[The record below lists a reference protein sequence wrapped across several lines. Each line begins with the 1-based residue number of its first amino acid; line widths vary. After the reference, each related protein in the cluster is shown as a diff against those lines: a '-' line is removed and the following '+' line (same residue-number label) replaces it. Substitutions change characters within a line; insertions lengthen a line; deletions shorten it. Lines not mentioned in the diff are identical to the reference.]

1 MEKDFES
8 EKLENENI
16 EGAHVSV
23 QDFAKKLG
31 LEIVFEGKGDL
42 HFTTFNVNRPG
53 LQLAGY
59 FDYFGENRVQVVGN
73 AEMCYYEAKPL
84 SDKIMIM
91 NMILSNPLPCFIVCR
106 NLPICDTFL
115 ESFKSHNVP
124 LLRSSKETTALIN
137 NLIMYLNEELAERT
151 TVHGVL
157 LDVSGVGVLLTGKSG
172 IGKSETA
179 LELVK
184 RGHRLVADDAVI
196 IKKVQNNLIGRS
208 PEIIKHF
215 MEIRGIGILDVKRI
229 YGIGAVSEAKTINL
243 VVEMEHWDNKKQYDR
258 LGGNQ
263 LFEEILGIYVPKMV
277 IPITPGRNLPI
288 IIEAAATTH
297 TLKKSG
303 YDAAQVLIEKSMGK
317 NENR

>member
-1 MEKDFES
+1 MISQENDME
-8 EKLENENI
+8 
-16 EGAHVSV
+16 EGTMVTV
-23 QDFAKKLG
+23 ERFAEKLG
-31 LEIVFEGKGDL
+31 LEVIFAGNGQL

-59 FDYFGENRVQVVGN
+59 FDYFGENRVQVMGN
-73 AEMCYYEAKPL
+73 AEMYYYDAKPIG
-84 SDKIMIM
+84 DKIMIM
-91 NMILSNPLPCFIVCR
+91 DMILGNRIPCFIVCR
-106 NLPICDTFL
+106 DLPISETFL
-115 ESFKSHNVP
+115 NSFKKFNVP
-124 LLRSSKETTALIN
+124 LFRSAKETTLQIN
-137 NLIMYLNEELAERT
+137 NLIMYLNEELAQKT

-196 IKKVQNNLIGRS
+196 IKRVQNNLIGRS

-229 YGIGAVSEAKTINL
+229 YGIGSVSDAKTINL
-243 VVEMEHWDNKKQYDR
+243 VIEMEHWDNKKMYDR

-263 LFEEILGIYVPKMV
+263 LFEEILGVYVPKMV

-303 YDAAQVLIEKSMGK
+303 YDAARVLIDKSMGK
-317 NENR
+317 NENKEY